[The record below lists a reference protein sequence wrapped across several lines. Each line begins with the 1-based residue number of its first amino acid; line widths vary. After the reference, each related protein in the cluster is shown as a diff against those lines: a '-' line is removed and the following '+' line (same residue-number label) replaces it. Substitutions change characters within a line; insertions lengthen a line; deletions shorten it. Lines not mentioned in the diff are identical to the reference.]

1 MGGDRNPQ
9 SIASAFLLSFPFHNT
24 LVSGGGR
31 GEFVGQALCPS
42 RGDPDSSVPDT
53 EAGREGRERGRSSQA
68 QKLDLG
74 GTFHSHPV
82 LGICSVQP
90 FPARALPI
98 PETFQPCGGKG
109 WPRNPFRVGNFLRR
123 SREARSRGRAGLP
136 AGFQESK
143 LILCNLSGCGTVL
156 LCVWCARGE

>member
-9 SIASAFLLSFPFHNT
+9 PIASAFLLSFLFHNT
-24 LVSGGGR
+24 LVSGEAGANLWAGLSVLPGGTPTLWSLSPR
-31 GEFVGQALCPS
+31 RV
-42 RGDPDSSVPDT
+42 
-53 EAGREGRERGRSSQA
+53 GREGGGHSSQA

-82 LGICSVQP
+82 LGICGVQP
-90 FPARALPI
+90 FSARALPI
-98 PETFQPCGGKG
+98 PETFQPCRGKG
-109 WPRNPFRVGNFLRR
+109 LPGNPFRVGDFLRR
-123 SREARSRGRAGLP
+123 SGETRSRGRAGLP
-136 AGFQESK
+136 ASFQESK